1 MLKLIRTLAVILCVV
16 TLASCKK
23 SNDLTDE
30 QVKIDD
36 KLMVDFIMKNNI
48 TMTKDISS
56 GIYYQ
61 VVSPSTGVV
70 AVSTSKVTANYQGRL
85 LDGSIFEQTTTKPL
99 EFSYGQVIEGWQVGL
114 KFIEN
119 KGKIR
124 LLIPSRL
131 AYRAYPPA
139 GSTIP
144 KNAVLDFTI
153 EILDIQ

>member
-1 MLKLIRTLAVILCVV
+1 MLKLRSTFAVLLCVIALV
-16 TLASCKK
+16 SCKK
-23 SNDLTDE
+23 SNDVADE
-30 QVKIDD
+30 QIKIDD
-36 KLMVDFIMKNNI
+36 KLMVDFIAKNNLA
-48 TMTKDISS
+48 MTKDISS

-61 VVSPSTGVV
+61 VIAPGSGVGV
-70 AVSTSKVTANYQGRL
+70 VSTSTVIANYQGRL
-85 LDGSIFEQTTTKPL
+85 LDGSIFDQTTTKPL
-99 EFSYGQVIEGWQVGL
+99 EFSYGQVIEGWQLGL

-139 GSTIP
+139 GSNIP

-153 EILDIQ
+153 EILDIK